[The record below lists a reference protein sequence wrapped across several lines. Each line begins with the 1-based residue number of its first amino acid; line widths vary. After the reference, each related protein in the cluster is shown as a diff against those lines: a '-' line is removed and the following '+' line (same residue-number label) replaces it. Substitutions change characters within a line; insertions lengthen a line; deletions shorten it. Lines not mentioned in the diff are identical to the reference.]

1 VRAGGSCDVGCDDNG
16 PTMSRAYS
24 DVNSW
29 DIPPAVNFHFGSEYM
44 LPGSRYISDHARRIT
59 VFSLVAGD
67 AEIEMDG
74 RVIPLSAGQSV
85 LIDDN
90 IPYVYVA
97 NPDKAHLISWAD
109 SDPLPGRPPAP
120 HHGRVFA
127 TTPRIEALHEL
138 GFGAGPST
146 SRAYADVSR
155 YLGHALMIECANAAA
170 RDQQPSRPGRA
181 VPKLE
186 RVLYADLRRDWT
198 APEMARAIS
207 RSQRTLTRRL
217 KMEAGLSAM
226 ALLWKVRVRQS
237 VSLLTRSDIHGANVA
252 ELCGFKST
260 YHFSRRIK
268 QATGMSPTMLR
279 EWAANCSLSERRDL
293 LASL

>member
-1 VRAGGSCDVGCDDNG
+1 MD
-16 PTMSRAYS
+16 RAYS
-24 DVNSW
+24 DATPW
-29 DIPPAVNFHFGSEYM
+29 DIPQAVNFHFGSEYM
-44 LPGSRYISDHARRIT
+44 LPGSRYVSDHARRIT

-67 AEIEMDG
+67 AKIEMDG

-85 LIDDN
+85 LIDAN
-90 IPYVYVA
+90 SPYVYVA

-109 SDPLPGRPPAP
+109 SDPLPGRPPAL

-155 YLGHALMIECANAAA
+155 YLGHALMIECANVAA
-170 RDQQPSRPGRA
+170 RDQLPSRAGRA
-181 VPKLE
+181 VPRLE

-198 APEMARAIS
+198 APDMANAIS
-207 RSQRTLTRRL
+207 LSQRTLTRRL
-217 KMEAGLSAM
+217 KSEAGLSAM
-226 ALLWKVRVRQS
+226 TLLWKVRVRQS
-237 VSLLTRSDIHGANVA
+237 VSLLTRSDLNGANVA
-252 ELCGFKST
+252 ELCGFKSAF
-260 YHFSRRIK
+260 HFSRRIK
-268 QATGMSPTMLR
+268 QATGMSPTALR
-279 EWAANCSLSERRDL
+279 EWASTCSLSERRDL

>member
-1 VRAGGSCDVGCDDNG
+1 
-16 PTMSRAYS
+16 MSGAYS
-24 DVNSW
+24 DTTKPW
-29 DIPPAVNFHFGSEYM
+29 DISPAVNFHFGSEYM
-44 LPGSRYISDHARRIT
+44 LPGSRYVSDHARRIT
-59 VFSLVAGD
+59 VFSLVTGD

-74 RVIPLSAGQSV
+74 GVVRLSAGQSV
-85 LIDDN
+85 LIDADT
-90 IPYVYVA
+90 PYIYVA
-97 NPDKAHLISWAD
+97 NADKAHLISWAD
-109 SDPLPGRPPAP
+109 SDPLPGRLPAP

-146 SRAYADVSR
+146 ARAHADISR
-155 YLGHALMIECANAAA
+155 YLGHALMIECANVAA
-170 RDQQPSRPGRA
+170 RGQSPSRAGRA
-181 VPKLE
+181 VPRLE
-186 RVLYADLRRDWT
+186 RVLYADLRHDWT

-207 RSQRTLTRRL
+207 LSQRTLTRRL
-217 KMEAGLSAM
+217 KSEAGLSAT

-237 VSLLTRSDIHGANVA
+237 VSLLTRSDLNGASVA

-268 QATGMSPTMLR
+268 QATGMSPTILR
-279 EWAANCSLSERRDL
+279 EWAASCSLSERRDL